1 MKYGSNRPAE
11 DRLELLLAGYVL
23 GDLNSEEL
31 AELNCYE
38 SRLILKSMKDLEIT
52 AARTYLTLEE
62 SKHTWEPMPTG
73 LQDRL
78 EQSASALIRPKVTLS
93 SKTSHSIS
101 MREAFAWM
109 IATAACLVAIAAW
122 YPIRIGKEIASK
134 TNTEKSIPKLREALL
149 AAEAKPLVVEWTN
162 PDGSR
167 DSLGDIV
174 WSDKQQEG
182 FIRFTKL
189 AKNDPTKEQYQ
200 LWIVDPK
207 RDSKPVDG
215 GVFDI
220 RNEGEVLIAI
230 KPKLFV
236 SNPTLFAVTIEKPGG
251 VVVSDQSRLPLIAK
265 VMR

>member
-1 MKYGSNRPAE
+1 MKHRSNQPAE
-11 DRLELLLAGYVL
+11 DRLDLLLAGHVL

-38 SRLILKSMKDLEIT
+38 SKLILESMKDLEVI
-52 AARTYLTLEE
+52 AARTYLTMEE
-62 SKHTWEPMPTG
+62 TKYTWEPMPTG

-78 EQSASALIRPKVTLS
+78 EQSAIAFIRPKVTPS
-93 SKTSHSIS
+93 SKPSHSIS
-101 MREAFAWM
+101 IREAFAWM
-109 IATAACLVAIAAW
+109 IATAACLLAVAAW
-122 YPIRIGKEIASK
+122 YPIRIGREIASN
-134 TNTEKSIPKLREALL
+134 TNIEKSISELREALL
-149 AAEAKPLVVEWTN
+149 VSKPKPLVVEWTN
-162 PDGSR
+162 SDGSG
-167 DSLGDIV
+167 DSLGDVV

-182 FIRFTKL
+182 YIRFTKL
-189 AKNDPTKEQYQ
+189 AINDPTKEQYQ

-220 RNEGEVLIAI
+220 TKDGEVLITI
-230 KPKLFV
+230 KPKLSI